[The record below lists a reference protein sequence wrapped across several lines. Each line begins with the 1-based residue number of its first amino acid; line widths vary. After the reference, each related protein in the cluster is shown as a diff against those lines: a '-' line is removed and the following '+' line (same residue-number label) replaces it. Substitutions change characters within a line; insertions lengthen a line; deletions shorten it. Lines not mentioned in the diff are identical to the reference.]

1 MYVKTYPFDVD
12 AVAELV
18 QYRGPSVVQLTHL
31 FILIVVNSIT
41 LISLALLLSNA
52 LWSLAWNM
60 STIEAWELD
69 RHEALL
75 RRARVSGGYLDG
87 PDGMKIRIKRQE
99 YPYDIGIWQN
109 FKQGMGSGNV
119 CLTIVLQPTQF

>member
-1 MYVKTYPFDVD
+1 
-12 AVAELV
+12 
-18 QYRGPSVVQLTHL
+18 L